1 MWRRSSIRRR
11 YLPELQSQNRNL
23 YNFGIRAAMNAPVQ
37 GTAADLIKI
46 AMVNISR
53 LLKNN
58 KIEARLI
65 LQVHDELII
74 EASEKDKDCVI
85 SLLREVME
93 QAMELSVPLIADA
106 KPVTRGEN

>member
-1 MWRRSSIRRR
+1 
-11 YLPELQSQNRNL
+11 
-23 YNFGIRAAMNAPVQ
+23 MNAPVQ
-37 GTAADLIKI
+37 GTAHLIKI
-46 AMVNISR
+46 AMVNVSR

-106 KPVTRGEN
+106 KLPVTRGRIELAVMQVEPFNA

>member
-1 MWRRSSIRRR
+1 
-11 YLPELQSQNRNL
+11 
-23 YNFGIRAAMNAPVQ
+23 MNAPVQ

-106 KPVTRGEN
+106 KAGYTWGELS

>member
-1 MWRRSSIRRR
+1 MGINEKTQRR
-11 YLPELQSQNRNL
+11 
-23 YNFGIRAAMNAPVQ
+23 
-37 GTAADLIKI
+37 
-46 AMVNISR
+46 
-53 LLKNN
+53 LKNN

-106 KPVTRGEN
+106 KAGYTWGELS

>member
-1 MWRRSSIRRR
+1 MA
-11 YLPELQSQNRNL
+11 N
-23 YNFGIRAAMNAPVQ
+23 V
-37 GTAADLIKI
+37 
-46 AMVNISR
+46 SR

-106 KPVTRGEN
+106 KAGYTWGELS